1 MMFVLAGSLG
11 MMLTSLVLQRVSYR
25 RSYAASK
32 QTAK

>member
-1 MMFVLAGSLG
+1 MMFVLAGCLG

-32 QTAK
+32 TSTK